1 MVLKAIG
8 IAAGIDWV
16 GVRNPD
22 LRVFDIVMHTEEGTT
37 YNAYLVRGEKTAL
50 IETVKLGFLDEM
62 LERISSITEL
72 SKIDYIVLNHTEPDH
87 SGSLGLLLDLMP
99 QVEVLGSR
107 AAIKFASQIINREF
121 RHRVVADGE
130 ELDLGGRTL
139 RFLAAP
145 FLHWPDSIF
154 TYVPESKVLFSCDA
168 FGTHHSGEG
177 LFDDR
182 IGDFGATMRYYYDVI
197 ISPFRSYML
206 SAIAKIRPL
215 DIEVIA
221 PSHGPVLRTDPWR
234 YVDLYEKWAREASP
248 RETPSVAVVYSSAYG
263 YTRAL
268 AEEIAAGIRAE
279 GIQADLIDAQVVPP
293 GEVAA
298 KIEAADGV
306 LVGSPTFNRDAVPPI
321 WFVLAHVSVITNR
334 GKPAAAFG
342 SYGWSGEAVKLI
354 EQRLTG
360 LQLKVVEPGLRV
372 NFAPTDADRSEAR
385 EFGSRF
391 AGYLAK

>member
-168 FGTHHSGEG
+168 FGTHHS
-177 LFDDR
+177 
-182 IGDFGATMRYYYDVI
+182 
-197 ISPFRSYML
+197 
-206 SAIAKIRPL
+206 
-215 DIEVIA
+215 
-221 PSHGPVLRTDPWR
+221 
-234 YVDLYEKWAREASP
+234 
-248 RETPSVAVVYSSAYG
+248 
-263 YTRAL
+263 
-268 AEEIAAGIRAE
+268 
-279 GIQADLIDAQVVPP
+279 
-293 GEVAA
+293 
-298 KIEAADGV
+298 
-306 LVGSPTFNRDAVPPI
+306 
-321 WFVLAHVSVITNR
+321 
-334 GKPAAAFG
+334 
-342 SYGWSGEAVKLI
+342 
-354 EQRLTG
+354 
-360 LQLKVVEPGLRV
+360 
-372 NFAPTDADRSEAR
+372 
-385 EFGSRF
+385 
-391 AGYLAK
+391 